1 MASPLIL
8 TRVIPSEKEM
18 APVKMSAVISPT
30 ENPAT
35 AMQFS
40 TAPLFCTTDLQKSY
54 DWCCGTALVSKMRM
68 GIPLF
73 YLNADPNPELG
84 SQINADPF
92 GSGSGLD
99 FKVTESWIFK

>member
-40 TAPLFCTTDLQKSY
+40 TAPLFCTTDLQNLMTGAVEPHWFQTFNADPGPS
-54 DWCCGTALVSKMRM
+54 
-68 GIPLF
+68 F
-73 YLNADPNPELG
+73 YLNADTNPELG
-84 SQINADPF
+84 SQTNADPC
-92 GSGSGLD
+92 GSR
-99 FKVTESWIFK
+99 FKVTKS

>member
-18 APVKMSAVISPT
+18 APVKMRAVISPT

-40 TAPLFCTTDLQKSY
+40 TAPLFCTTDLQNLMT
-54 DWCCGTALVSKMRM
+54 GAVE
-68 GIPLF
+68 PH
-73 YLNADPNPELG
+73 
-84 SQINADPF
+84 
-92 GSGSGLD
+92 
-99 FKVTESWIFK
+99 

>member
-8 TRVIPSEKEM
+8 TSVIPSEKER

-40 TAPLFCTTDLQKSY
+40 TAPLFCTTDLQNLMTSVMERNLI
-54 DWCCGTALVSKMRM
+54 C
-68 GIPLF
+68 F
-73 YLNADPNPELG
+73 NADPDSEPG
-84 SQINADPF
+84 SQTNADPC
-92 GSGSGLD
+92 GSGSWSD
-99 FKVTESWIFK
+99 FMKSQKVEVYIKIYLK

>member
-18 APVKMSAVISPT
+18 APVKMRAVISPT

-40 TAPLFCTTDLQKSY
+40 TAPLFCTTDLQN
-54 DWCCGTALVSKMRM
+54 LVLRNRIGFNADPDS
-68 GIPLF
+68 GF
-73 YLNADPNPELG
+73 YLNADPDPEPG

-92 GSGSGLD
+92 GFGSWSD
-99 FKVTESWIFK
+99 FKVTKS